1 MAQGES
7 AGLTESEQ
15 AAVRLAET
23 MTRDARAVD
32 DEQFRELRRHFDE
45 SQLVELA
52 AVIGLFNY
60 FNRFNDFF
68 HMQPTPPGDR

>member
-32 DEQFRELRRHFDE
+32 DEQFRELCRHFDE

-68 HMQPTPPGDR
+68 QMQPTPPGDR

>member
-1 MAQGES
+1 MGQGES
-7 AGLTESEQ
+7 AGLTDPEK
-15 AAVRLAET
+15 AAVQMAET

-32 DEQFRELRRHFDE
+32 DELFQELRRHFNE
-45 SQLVELA
+45 AQLVELA

-68 HMQPTPPGDR
+68 QMEPTPPGDR

>member
-1 MAQGES
+1 MERGES
-7 AGLTESEQ
+7 SGLSEAEK
-15 AAVRLAET
+15 AAVRMAET

-32 DEQFRELRRHFDE
+32 DELFSELRRHFDE
-45 SQLVELA
+45 GQLVELA

-68 HMQPTPPGDR
+68 QMELTPPGDR